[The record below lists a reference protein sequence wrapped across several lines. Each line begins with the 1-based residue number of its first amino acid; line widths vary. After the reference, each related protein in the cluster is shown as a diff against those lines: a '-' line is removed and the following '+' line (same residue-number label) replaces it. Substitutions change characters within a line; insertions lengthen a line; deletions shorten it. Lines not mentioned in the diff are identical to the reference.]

1 MLAMKV
7 LVTGS
12 TGLVGMGLLNHLAR
26 AGHEV
31 TPLVRQEN
39 KPGSIYWNPASG
51 DIDISSLEGFDAAV
65 HLAGENIASGRWT
78 QKKKDRIR
86 DSRVKG
92 TRLLA
97 ESLARVQ
104 RPPRVLISASAVGYY
119 GDRGTE
125 VLKEDSPSGRG
136 FLPEVCRQWE
146 AATDPATRKGI
157 RVVHTRFG
165 IILSA
170 NGGALAKMLLP
181 FKLGIAGKIGSGR
194 QYMSWIS
201 LDDVCGV
208 IVHAIEASSLHG
220 AVNTVSPNPVT
231 NLEFT
236 KALGR
241 TLSRPTIFPMPSA
254 AARIV
259 LGEMANDLL
268 LASARV
274 EPVKLQSTRYAFQ
287 HRDLEPT
294 LRYLLRRSSH

>member
-1 MLAMKV
+1 MKL

-12 TGLVGMGLLNHLAR
+12 TGLVGMALLDHLAR

-31 TPLVRQEN
+31 APVVRQ
-39 KPGSIYWNPASG
+39 KSKGGSIYWNPASG
-51 DIDISSLEGFDAAV
+51 EIDIASLEGFDAAV

-78 QKKKDRIR
+78 QEKKDRIR

-97 ESLARVQ
+97 ESLAKVQ
-104 RPPRVLISASAVGYY
+104 RPPRVLVSASAVGYY

-125 VLKEDSPSGRG
+125 VLKEDSPPGQG

-170 NGGALAKMLLP
+170 KGGALAKMLLP

-220 AVNTVSPNPVT
+220 PVNTVSPNPVT

-241 TLSRPTIFPMPSA
+241 TLSRPTIFPLPSA

-274 EPVKLQSTRYAFQ
+274 EPVKLQATRYAFR

-294 LRYLLRRSSH
+294 LGYLLS